1 MTVVDPRPS
10 DAPARLPRSR
20 GGRGSLRRSSWART
34 ARAYVALTK
43 PRIIELLLITT
54 VPVMFFAAGGVPP
67 LGTAL
72 ATFAGGALAAGSANA
87 LNCYFDRDIDRLMH
101 RTERRPLVTGELAP
115 RQALVFALVLGA
127 VSVALFWAV
136 VNPLS
141 AWLALAA
148 ILLYVVGYTLLLKRR
163 TSQNIVWGGVAGCM
177 QVLIGWTAVTGSLS
191 WAPFVLFGVIF
202 LWTPPHY
209 WPLSMRYQDDY
220 ANAGVP
226 MLPVVARPVA
236 VARQVVAYAWAMVA
250 CSLLLVPVGGAG
262 WIYAGAAAVLG
273 AGFLAQCHVLLGRPR
288 RFERDCDA
296 DAASTRE
303 QLKALQP
310 MRVFH
315 GSISYLTLLSA
326 AVLVDPL
333 LRLPVL

>member
-10 DAPARLPRSR
+10 DAPAHVLRSR
-20 GGRGSLRRSSWART
+20 GARGSLRRSRWVRT
-34 ARAYVALTK
+34 VKAYVALTK

-54 VPVMFFAAGGVPP
+54 VPVMFFAAGGLPP
-67 LGTAL
+67 WRTVL
-72 ATFAGGALAAGSANA
+72 ATFVGGALAAGSANA
-87 LNCYFDRDIDRLMH
+87 FNCYFDRDIDRLMH
-101 RTERRPLVTGELAP
+101 RTERRPLVTGELTP
-115 RQALVFALVLGA
+115 RQALVFASALGV
-127 VSVALFWAV
+127 VSVVLFWSV

-141 AWLALAA
+141 ALLALLA

-191 WAPFVLFGVIF
+191 WAPFVIFGVIF

-226 MLPVVARPVA
+226 MLPVVARPVT

-262 WIYAGAAAVLG
+262 WIYAVAAVLLG
-273 AGFLAQCHVLLGRPR
+273 AGFLAQSHALLRRAR
-288 RFERDCDA
+288 RFESERDA

-303 QLKALQP
+303 QLQALQP

-326 AVLVDPL
+326 AILVDPL
-333 LRLPVL
+333 LRFPV